1 MSAAVA
7 PVRPVPAPLPLPLP
21 PGPRVRLRARPIPV
35 AAYPAGTPRWVTYG
49 GRRQRVVA
57 VHEQPPLDPRLE
69 PLPAGARRLQV
80 ELSSGTVLTL
90 IHDRGAWYRPAE
102 GTGPR

>member
-1 MSAAVA
+1 MTVAVA
-7 PVRPVPAPLPLPLP
+7 PSRPAPVLPLSLP
-21 PGPRVRLRARPIPV
+21 PAPHLRLRARPLPV
-35 AAYPAGTPRWVTYG
+35 AAYPADTPRWVTYG

-90 IHDRGAWYRPAE
+90 IHDRGAWYRGQA
-102 GTGPR
+102 

>member
-1 MSAAVA
+1 MSASVA
-7 PVRPVPAPLPLPLP
+7 PVRSAPALPPLPLP
-21 PGPRVRLRARPIPV
+21 PALRVRLRARPIPV

-69 PLPAGARRLQV
+69 PLAAGARRLQV
-80 ELSSGTVLTL
+80 ELASGVVLTL
-90 IHDRGAWYRPAE
+90 LHDRGAWYRSDA
-102 GTGPR
+102 

>member
-1 MSAAVA
+1 MTVAVA
-7 PVRPVPAPLPLPLP
+7 PARPVPVSPPLPLP
-21 PGPRVRLRARPIPV
+21 PAPRPRLRARPIPV

-69 PLPAGARRLQV
+69 PLPASTRRLQV
-80 ELSSGTVLTL
+80 ELASGTVLTL
-90 IHDRGAWYRPAE
+90 IHDHGAWYRAQA
-102 GTGPR
+102 

>member
-1 MSAAVA
+1 MTVAVA
-7 PVRPVPAPLPLPLP
+7 PARPTSVAPPLPLP
-21 PGPRVRLRARPIPV
+21 PAPRVRLRARPIPV

-80 ELSSGTVLTL
+80 ELAGGAVLTL
-90 IHDRGAWYRPAE
+90 IHARGAWYRGQA
-102 GTGPR
+102 